1 MIHPTSGE
9 ARLDLH
15 EGSGRA
21 CYASY
26 SYASLVC
33 FLSTIFMCRTLAKQ
47 YSDIIEVLRTGQ
59 LVLRKS
65 REAHK

>member
-1 MIHPTSGE
+1 MMYPMSGN
-9 ARLDLH
+9 AGFGLD
-15 EGSGRA
+15 EGSGRV

-26 SYASLVC
+26 LYASLVC

-59 LVLRKS
+59 LVPRKS
-65 REAHK
+65 READK